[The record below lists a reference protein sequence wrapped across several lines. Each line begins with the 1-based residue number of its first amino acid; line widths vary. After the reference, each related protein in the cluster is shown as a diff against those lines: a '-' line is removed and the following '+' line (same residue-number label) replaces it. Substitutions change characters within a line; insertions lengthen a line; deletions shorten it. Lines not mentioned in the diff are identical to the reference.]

1 MRYLAFVFLSLA
13 LAGCGSSPSE
23 LQYYRLPAV
32 AAKAP
37 VVDSSKVLVIEPVMV
52 ASYLNSN
59 ALVYQ
64 NNEVNLQLTR
74 THQWAEALDQQLTR
88 NLQAHL
94 SGALTDWRVTQQVSS
109 PSDSRLTV
117 QVTQFHTTADGVVLI
132 SGQAH
137 VLTGAVVKQMPFE
150 LQLPIA
156 DDGYDEVVKT
166 LGQGW
171 GQVAAQIAAAITES
185 PSS

>member
-13 LAGCGSSPSE
+13 VAGCGSSPSE
-23 LQYYRLPAV
+23 MQYYRLPAV

-37 VVDSSKVLVIEPVMV
+37 VVDSAQVLVIEPVMV

-59 ALVYQ
+59 SLVYQ

-74 THQWAEALDQQLTR
+74 SHQWAEALDQQLTR

-94 SGALTDWRVTQQVSS
+94 SGVLTDWRVTQQVSS
-109 PSDSRLTV
+109 PADSRLTV
-117 QVTQFHTTADGVVLI
+117 QVTQFHTTADGQVLI

-137 VLTGAVVKQMPFE
+137 LLTGSVVKQLPFE
-150 LQLPIA
+150 LQLAIA

-171 GQVAAQIAAAITES
+171 SQVAAQIATLVTSGKE
-185 PSS
+185 P

>member
-32 AAKAP
+32 AVKAP
-37 VVDSSKVLVIEPVMV
+37 QGDSSKVLVIEPVMV

-64 NNEVNLQLTR
+64 NNAVNLQLTR

-88 NLQAHL
+88 NLLAHL
-94 SGALTDWRVTQQVSS
+94 SAALTDWRVTQQVNSS
-109 PSDSRLTV
+109 ADSRLTV
-117 QVTQFHTTADGVVLI
+117 QVTQFHTTADGLVLI

-137 VLTGAVVKQMPFE
+137 LLTGAVVKQMPFE
-150 LQLPIA
+150 LELPIA
-156 DDGYDEVVKT
+156 DDGYDEVVKS
-166 LGQGW
+166 LGEGW
-171 GQVAAQIAAAITES
+171 SQVASQIAVMITES
-185 PSS
+185 PAA

>member
-1 MRYLAFVFLSLA
+1 MRYLASIFLSL
-13 LAGCGSSPSE
+13 LATGCGSSPAE

-37 VVDSSKVLVIEPVMV
+37 VVESTKVLVVEPVIV

-64 NNEVNLQLTR
+64 NNLVNLQLTR
-74 THQWAEALDQQLTR
+74 LHQWAEALDQQLTR

-94 SGALTDWRVTQQVSS
+94 SATLTDWRVTQQVSA

-117 QVTQFHTTADGVVLI
+117 QVSQFHTTADGQVLI
-132 SGQAH
+132 SGQASLLQG
-137 VLTGAVVKQMPFE
+137 VTVKQLPFE

-156 DDGYDEVVKT
+156 DDGYDEVVRT
-166 LGQGW
+166 LGEGW
-171 GQVAAQIAAAITES
+171 SQVAAQIAAMLTES
-185 PSS
+185 PAS

>member
-1 MRYLAFVFLSLA
+1 MRYIAYMVLSLA
-13 LAGCGSSPSE
+13 LAGCGSSPAE

-37 VVDSSKVLVIEPVMV
+37 VVDSTKVLVVEPVMV

-74 THQWAEALDQQLTR
+74 SHQWAEALDQQLSR

-94 SGALTDWRVTQQVSS
+94 SAALTDWRVTQQVSS
-109 PSDSRLTV
+109 SSDSRLTV
-117 QVTQFHTTADGVVLI
+117 QVTQFHTTAEGVVLI

-137 VLTGAVVKQMPFE
+137 LLTGAVVKQMPFE

-166 LGQGW
+166 LGEGW
-171 GQVAAQIAAAITES
+171 RQVAIQIAKSMEQH
-185 PSS
+185 

>member
-1 MRYLAFVFLSLA
+1 MRYPAYVFICLA
-13 LAGCGSSPSE
+13 LAGCGSSPAE

-37 VVDSSKVLVIEPVMV
+37 VVDSAKVLVIEPVMV

-94 SGALTDWRVTQQVSS
+94 SGVLTDWRVTQQVSS
-109 PSDSRLTV
+109 SGDSRLTV
-117 QVTQFHTTADGVVLI
+117 QVTQFHTTADGKVLI

-137 VLTGAVVKQMPFE
+137 LLTGAVVKQLPFE

-171 GQVAAQIAAAITES
+171 SDVASKIASLIIES
-185 PSS
+185 SAS

>member
-1 MRYLAFVFLSLA
+1 MRYLAYLTLSLT
-13 LAGCGSSPSE
+13 LAGCGSTPAA
-23 LQYYRLPAV
+23 LQFYRLPAV

-37 VVDSSKVLVIEPVMV
+37 VVDSAKVLVVEPVMV
-52 ASYLNSN
+52 ASYLNTS

-74 THQWAEALDQQLTR
+74 THQWAEALDQQLSR

-94 SGALTDWRVTQQVSS
+94 SAALTDWRVTQQVSS
-109 PSDSRLTV
+109 SSDSRLTV
-117 QVTQFHTTADGVVLI
+117 QVTQFHTTADGQVLI

-137 VLTGAVVKQMPFE
+137 LLTGAEVKQLPFE
-150 LQLPIA
+150 LQLPVA

-171 GQVAAQIAAAITES
+171 SMVATEIASLVTANPA
-185 PSS
+185 P

>member
-1 MRYLAFVFLSLA
+1 MRYLAFVFLSLS
-13 LAGCGSSPSE
+13 LTGCGSSPAE

-37 VVDSSKVLVIEPVMV
+37 QVESTKVLVIEPVMV

-64 NNEVNLQLTR
+64 NNAVNLQLTR
-74 THQWAEALDQQLTR
+74 SHQWAEALDQQLTR

-109 PSDSRLTV
+109 ASDSRLTV
-117 QVTQFHTTADGVVLI
+117 QVTQFHTTADGQVLI
-132 SGQAH
+132 SGLAH
-137 VLTGAVVKQMPFE
+137 LLTGSVVKQKPFE

-171 GQVAAQIAAAITES
+171 SQVATEIAAMITAHS
-185 PSS
+185 AP

>member
-1 MRYLAFVFLSLA
+1 MRYLVFVFLSLS
-13 LAGCGSSPSE
+13 LAGCGSSASQ

-32 AAKAP
+32 AVKAP
-37 VVDSSKVLVIEPVMV
+37 QVDSSKVLVIEPVMV

-64 NNEVNLQLTR
+64 NNAVNLQLTR
-74 THQWAEALDQQLTR
+74 THQWAEALDQQLSR

-94 SGALTDWRVTQQVSS
+94 SAALTDWRVTQQVSS
-109 PSDSRLTV
+109 SGDSRLTV
-117 QVTQFHTTADGVVLI
+117 QVTQFHTTADGQVLI

-137 VLTGAVVKQMPFE
+137 VLSGAVVRQLPFE

-166 LGQGW
+166 LGEGW
-171 GQVAAQIAAAITES
+171 SQVASQIAVMITES
-185 PSS
+185 PAS

>member
-1 MRYLAFVFLSLA
+1 MRYLAYVCLSLA

-37 VVDSSKVLVIEPVMV
+37 AAASMKVLVIEPVMV
-52 ASYLNSN
+52 ASYLNTN

-74 THQWAEALDQQLTR
+74 SHHWAEALDQQLTR

-94 SGALTDWRVTQQVSS
+94 SAALTDWRVTQQVSS
-109 PSDSRLTV
+109 PGDSRLTV
-117 QVTQFHTTADGVVLI
+117 QVTQFHTTAQGQVLI

-137 VLTGAVVKQMPFE
+137 LLSGAVVKQQPFE
-150 LQLPIA
+150 LQLPLA
-156 DDGYDEVVKT
+156 DDGYDAVVKT

-171 GQVAAQIAAAITES
+171 SQAASQIAAMITES
-185 PSS
+185 PAS

>member
-1 MRYLAFVFLSLA
+1 MRYLASIFLSL
-13 LAGCGSSPSE
+13 LVAGCGSSPAE

-32 AAKAP
+32 AVKAP
-37 VVDSSKVLVIEPVMV
+37 QVDSNKVLVVEPVIV

-74 THQWAEALDQQLTR
+74 LHQWAEALDQQLSR

-94 SGALTDWRVTQQVSS
+94 SAALPDWRVTQQVSS
-109 PSDSRLTV
+109 PGDSRLTV
-117 QVTQFHTTADGVVLI
+117 QVTQFHTTADGLVLI
-132 SGQAH
+132 SGQAS
-137 VLTGAVVKQMPFE
+137 LLKGEVVKQLPFE

-171 GQVAAQIAAAITES
+171 SQVATEIATVVE
-185 PSS
+185 

>member
-1 MRYLAFVFLSLA
+1 MRYLAFACLSLA
-13 LAGCGSSPSE
+13 LAGCGSSPAE

-32 AAKAP
+32 AVKAP
-37 VVDSSKVLVIEPVMV
+37 VVDSSKVLVVEPVMV

-74 THQWAEALDQQLTR
+74 THQWAEALDQQLSR

-94 SGALTDWRVTQQVSS
+94 SGALTDWRVTQQASS
-109 PSDSRLTV
+109 PTDNRLTV
-117 QVTQFHTTADGVVLI
+117 QVTQFHTTAEGVVLI

-137 VLTGAVVKQMPFE
+137 LLAGAVVKQLPFE

-166 LGQGW
+166 LGEGW
-171 GQVAAQIAAAITES
+171 GQVATQIAKLVEQN
-185 PSS
+185 

>member
-13 LAGCGSSPSE
+13 LAGCGSSPAE

-37 VVDSSKVLVIEPVMV
+37 VVDSTKVLVIEPVMV

-74 THQWAEALDQQLTR
+74 THQWAEALDQQLSR

-94 SGALTDWRVTQQVSS
+94 SAALTDWRVTQQVSS
-109 PSDSRLTV
+109 SSDSRLTV
-117 QVTQFHTTADGVVLI
+117 QVTQFHTTADGQVLI

-137 VLTGAVVKQMPFE
+137 LLTGAVVKQMPFE

-171 GQVAAQIAAAITES
+171 SQVAAEIAAMITGS

>member
-1 MRYLAFVFLSLA
+1 MRYLASVCLSLA
-13 LAGCGSSPSE
+13 LAGCGSSPAE

-37 VVDSSKVLVIEPVMV
+37 VVGSSKVLVVEPVMV

-74 THQWAEALDQQLTR
+74 THQWAEALDQQLSR

-94 SGALTDWRVTQQVSS
+94 SAVLTDWRVTQQVTGAG
-109 PSDSRLTV
+109 DSRLTV

-137 VLTGAVVKQMPFE
+137 LLSGTVVKQMPFE
-150 LQLPIA
+150 LQLAIA

-171 GQVAAQIAAAITES
+171 GQVAIQIAKLVEQH
-185 PSS
+185 

>member
-13 LAGCGSSPSE
+13 VAGCGSSPSE

-32 AAKAP
+32 AVKAP
-37 VVDSSKVLVIEPVMV
+37 QVDSAKVLVIEPVMV

-64 NNEVNLQLTR
+64 NNAVNLQLTR

-94 SGALTDWRVTQQVSS
+94 SGVLTDWRVTQQVSS
-109 PSDSRLTV
+109 ASDSRLTV
-117 QVTQFHTTADGVVLI
+117 QVTQFHTTADGQVLI

-137 VLTGAVVKQMPFE
+137 LLTGAAVKQLPFE

-166 LGQGW
+166 LGEGW
-171 GQVAAQIAAAITES
+171 SQVAVQIAAMITENPAS
-185 PSS
+185 

>member
-1 MRYLAFVFLSLA
+1 MRYLASVCLSLA
-13 LAGCGSSPSE
+13 LAGCGSSPAE

-32 AAKAP
+32 AVKAP
-37 VVDSSKVLVIEPVMV
+37 VVDSSKVLVVEPVMV

-64 NNEVNLQLTR
+64 NNAVNLQLTR

-109 PSDSRLTV
+109 SADSRLTV

-137 VLTGAVVKQMPFE
+137 LLSGEVVKQLPFE

-166 LGQGW
+166 LGEGW
-171 GQVAAQIAAAITES
+171 GQVATQIAAS
-185 PSS
+185 LQQN

>member
-1 MRYLAFVFLSLA
+1 MRYSASVVLCLI
-13 LAGCGSSPSE
+13 LAGCGSSPAE

-32 AAKAP
+32 AVNASP
-37 VVDSSKVLVIEPVMV
+37 VGSVKVLVIEPVIV

-64 NNEVNLQLTR
+64 NNAVNLQLTR

-94 SGALTDWRVTQQVSS
+94 SGILTGWRVTQQVSS
-109 PSDSRLTV
+109 ASDSRLTV
-117 QVTQFHTTADGVVLI
+117 QVAQFHTTADGRVLI

-137 VLTGAVVKQMPFE
+137 LLTGAAVRQIPFE

-166 LGQGW
+166 LGEGW
-171 GQVAAQIAAAITES
+171 SQVATKIAAMIATE
-185 PSS
+185 PAT

>member
-13 LAGCGSSPSE
+13 LAGCSSSPAE

-94 SGALTDWRVTQQVSS
+94 SASLSDWRVTQQVSS

-137 VLTGAVVKQMPFE
+137 LLTGAVVKQMPFE
-150 LQLPIA
+150 LQLAIA
-156 DDGYDEVVKT
+156 DDGYDEVVKK
-166 LGQGW
+166 LGEGW
-171 GQVAAQIAAAITES
+171 AQVAAQIAKSLE
-185 PSS
+185 

>member
-1 MRYLAFVFLSLA
+1 MRYIACVVLSLA

-37 VVDSSKVLVIEPVMV
+37 VVDSSKVLVVEPVMV

-94 SGALTDWRVTQQVSS
+94 SGALTDWRVTQQVNGAG
-109 PSDSRLTV
+109 DSRLTV

-137 VLTGAVVKQMPFE
+137 LLTGATVKQMPFE
-150 LQLPIA
+150 LQLAIA

-171 GQVAAQIAAAITES
+171 GQVATQIAKVVEQQ
-185 PSS
+185 